1 MHKRLMIVDDE
12 QAARLKLR
20 QLLSHLPQWQIVA
33 ELNSGEALLQKL
45 NETDVEVVLLDI
57 NMTGINGIDVL
68 HQLNQQGFTGE
79 VIFVTAYNSHAVA
92 AFDAAATDYILKPI
106 NASRLQLAL
115 ERAEQKLR
123 AKQLSLEPQEL
134 VSHVGQRVRTVKVDA
149 IDAIVTRNGVQ
160 EAWCGDQAYPL
171 NTTLRDLENEL
182 PDHFLRVHRAAI
194 VNRYRLAEAE
204 RWLNGRL
211 LLRFVQSKLEVLTS
225 RNGARQ
231 LKKHLKM

>member
-1 MHKRLMIVDDE
+1 MRKRLMIVDDE

-79 VIFVTAYNSHAVA
+79 VIFVTAYSSHAVA

-149 IDAIVTRNGVQ
+149 IDAVVTRNGVQ